1 MCILVGACIKGKM
14 IEGDLINETLF
25 ALRLSPNPWLN
36 EHLWIKHEYV
46 DEKYIHNM
54 IHKKILSSVTRNK
67 YLLIKRV
74 EKGLHVNFTNDF
86 QASFVWYKKVF
97 CAGSL

>member
-1 MCILVGACIKGKM
+1 
-14 IEGDLINETLF
+14 
-25 ALRLSPNPWLN
+25 
-36 EHLWIKHEYV
+36 
-46 DEKYIHNM
+46 M

-74 EKGLHVNFTNDF
+74 EKGLHANFTNDF